1 MKRLPDD
8 LAAKLLDTSNQLTG
22 TGLDVSIDE
31 VAQMAGVPRATL
43 YYYFSGKDD
52 LIGFFMHD
60 KLTRM
65 ADAIGKASSGPGA
78 APERLAHVMRA
89 ILHAL
94 AEHPALCVELPVA
107 LKESG
112 DYEQVVAS
120 AERIVIAPLRELLIE
135 GKATGEFTV
144 PDVDTATI
152 ALMGALN
159 MVGMMNIV
167 RTGKLDADGV
177 ADVLVPQ
184 LLEGICRSS

>member
-8 LAAKLLDTSNQLTG
+8 IAAKLLEASSQLTG
-22 TGLDVSIDE
+22 KGLNVSVDE
-31 VAQMAGVPRATL
+31 VAQMADIPRATL

-60 KLTRM
+60 KLTRL
-65 ADAIGKASSGPGA
+65 ADAIGKASAEQGP
-78 APERLAHVMRA
+78 APERLAGVMRA

-159 MVGMMNIV
+159 MVGMMSIV
-167 RTGKLDADGV
+167 RTGSLDAERV
-177 ADVLVPQ
+177 AEVLVPQ
-184 LLEGICRSS
+184 LLQGICS

>member
-8 LAAKLLDTSNQLTG
+8 LAAKLLDASNQLTG
-22 TGLDVSIDE
+22 TGLDVSVDE
-31 VAQMAGVPRATL
+31 VARMAGVPRATL

-52 LIGFFMHD
+52 LIGFFLHD

-65 ADAIGKASSGPGA
+65 ADAIGKASAEPGT
-78 APERLAHVMRA
+78 APVRLAGIMRA

-112 DYEQVVAS
+112 EYQQVVDS
-120 AERIVIAPLRELLIE
+120 AERIVMAPLRDLLIE
-135 GKATGEFTV
+135 GNASGEFVV

-167 RTGKLDADGV
+167 RTGSLDADAV

-184 LLEGICRSS
+184 LLGGICGD

>member
-8 LAAKLLDTSNQLTG
+8 LAAKLLAASDQLTG

-31 VAQMAGVPRATL
+31 IAQLAGIPRATL

-52 LIGFFMHD
+52 LIGFFMQD

-65 ADAIGKASSGPGA
+65 ADAIGKAGAEPGS
-78 APERLAHVMRA
+78 APERLAGVMRA

-107 LKESG
+107 LRESG
-112 DYEQVVAS
+112 GYEQVVES
-120 AERIVIAPLRELLIE
+120 AERIVIAPLRDLLIE
-135 GKATGEFTV
+135 GKAAGEFTV

-159 MVGMMNIV
+159 MVGMMNII
-167 RTGKLDADGV
+167 RTGDLDADRV

-184 LLEGICRSS
+184 LLDGICKT